1 MSLSYHKHEK
11 ITTNIAIPCSR
22 RCLLCQVPVEVEW
35 AVPEALAEVPVALV
49 ALMAA
54 PVALMAA
61 PVALTEVP
69 AAVLEAQALVGQ
81 GLGDLPPGRPA
92 GGGRTVTTAT
102 VVSAASRLC

>member
-1 MSLSYHKHEK
+1 M
-11 ITTNIAIPCSR
+11 
-22 RCLLCQVPVEVEW
+22 
-35 AVPEALAEVPVALV
+35 AL
-49 ALMAA
+49 
-54 PVALMAA
+54 VALMAA

-102 VVSAASRLC
+102 VVSAGFTLVLTPVLLTVLAVVLFAILG

>member
-1 MSLSYHKHEK
+1 M
-11 ITTNIAIPCSR
+11 
-22 RCLLCQVPVEVEW
+22 
-35 AVPEALAEVPVALV
+35 AVPEALAEVPVAL
-49 ALMAA
+49 
-54 PVALMAA
+54 VALMAA

>member
-1 MSLSYHKHEK
+1 M
-11 ITTNIAIPCSR
+11 
-22 RCLLCQVPVEVEW
+22 
-35 AVPEALAEVPVALV
+35 
-49 ALMAA
+49 
-54 PVALMAA
+54 ALMAA

>member
-1 MSLSYHKHEK
+1 M
-11 ITTNIAIPCSR
+11 
-22 RCLLCQVPVEVEW
+22 
-35 AVPEALAEVPVALV
+35 ALVALMAAPVALMAAPV